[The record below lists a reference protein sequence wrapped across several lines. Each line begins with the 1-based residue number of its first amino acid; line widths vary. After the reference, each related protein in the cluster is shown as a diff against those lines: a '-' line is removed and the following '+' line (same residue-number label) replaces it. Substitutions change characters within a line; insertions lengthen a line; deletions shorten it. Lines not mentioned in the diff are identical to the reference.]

1 MGHSHNPKMCVI
13 LFAQIY
19 NILEVFIKNLNST
32 VSRNI
37 STDPWVYSFQDEKH
51 CFVKFLNHNGYIIYF
66 HFMSSRPTMATNSH
80 MLLFLLIWLLT

>member
-51 CFVKFLNHNGYIIYF
+51 CFV
-66 HFMSSRPTMATNSH
+66 
-80 MLLFLLIWLLT
+80 